1 MMSIDCLYKL
11 TPPSPHFAK
20 LREKKV
26 AACKHMMGEKWLL
39 AQRVQR
45 KDAK

>member
-1 MMSIDCLYKL
+1 MMIIDCLYKL
-11 TPPSPHFAK
+11 SPPSAHFAK

-39 AQRVQR
+39 AQQFQR

>member
-1 MMSIDCLYKL
+1 MIITSLYKL

-39 AQRVQR
+39 AQQVHR
-45 KDAK
+45 KDKK